1 MVVDRVEVSASCG
14 MEPFLPLGSVVR
26 IGLPAPF
33 LSLRK
38 MESHWCGIQC
48 HGRVEVFPLVGECP
62 KKSFFMACNFPNV
75 VYSMCVARKGVPKSS
90 QPQSKGSLR

>member
-33 LSLRK
+33 
-38 MESHWCGIQC
+38 
-48 HGRVEVFPLVGECP
+48 F
-62 KKSFFMACNFPNV
+62 
-75 VYSMCVARKGVPKSS
+75 SS
-90 QPQSKGSLR
+90 QKWNRIGGIECEKRGRGVGFLTLAQKNRSSWLAISRMWCIVCVLPEREFPSQASHKAKESAS